1 MQGSQIREGDSRNIE
16 ALKAEICWAM
26 SNLKQDKI
34 DVALF
39 VAEKTNLYQ
48 ILSDVFHVSKITTRY
63 EIIYLVSFY
72 LKGLVFE

>member
-1 MQGSQIREGDSRNIE
+1 
-16 ALKAEICWAM
+16 M

-72 LKGLVFE
+72 LKGLIFE